1 MFESDATDRVFLETE
16 HIKDVDI
23 VITALDSDE
32 KNLLAGLLAKRL
44 GAERAVAVVD
54 SGEYVD
60 LFEEVGIDVAINP
73 RQTIAEE
80 ITRFTRELQAE
91 KVAIIESDL
100 AEVLE
105 IKIDAES
112 VLAGRPIRESIADLE
127 GAVVIGAITRNGEFI
142 IPRGDTVIEPGD
154 HVIVFVD
161 IESLDEVNAKL

>member
-1 MFESDATDRVFLETE
+1 M
-16 HIKDVDI
+16 
-23 VITALDSDE
+23 
-32 KNLLAGLLAKRL
+32 
-44 GAERAVAVVD
+44 
-54 SGEYVD
+54 
-60 LFEEVGIDVAINP
+60 AINP
-73 RQTIAEE
+73 RETIAEE

-91 KVAIIESDL
+91 KVAIIESDR

-112 VLAGRPIRESIADLE
+112 VLARRPIRESIADLE
-127 GAVVIGAITRNGEFI
+127 GTVVIGAITRNGEFI